1 MYQSE
6 YELPYLTTTREL
18 NIIYQKFARTH
29 FDNMVKAKLV
39 TLEPNVEAMLPSA
52 PQPLWMTSL
61 PVTSTPETEAKIEP
75 DSDGESPTG
84 NQLNGS
90 SSGGSGNVY
99 YCDLCDKTFTKKSSI
114 TRHKYEHS
122 GMSLETSH

>member
-1 MYQSE
+1 
-6 YELPYLTTTREL
+6 
-18 NIIYQKFARTH
+18 
-29 FDNMVKAKLV
+29 MVKAKLV
-39 TLEPNVEAMLPSA
+39 TLEPNVEALLPSA
-52 PQPLWMTSL
+52 PQPLPMTSL
-61 PVTSTPETEAKIEP
+61 PVGGPDLEAKIEP

-84 NQLNGS
+84 SRPNGS

-122 GMSLETSH
+122 GQSFKSSYMNFF